1 MSNLINIFTIV
12 KYDSRVVIYDRK
24 MFITLATGAKVV
36 YVVALQCVAKR
47 GLLIIRGNTLELN
60 LKPFDPFS
68 VSLRGL
74 DDPLPID

>member
-1 MSNLINIFTIV
+1 
-12 KYDSRVVIYDRK
+12 

-60 LKPFDPFS
+60 LKPFS